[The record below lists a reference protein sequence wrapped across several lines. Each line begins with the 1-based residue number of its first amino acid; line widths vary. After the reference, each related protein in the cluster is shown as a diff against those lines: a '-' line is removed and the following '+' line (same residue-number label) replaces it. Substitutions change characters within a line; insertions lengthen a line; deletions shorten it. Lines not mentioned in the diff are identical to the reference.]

1 MSLKSKGIT
10 LSPKLYFVDA
20 LSAMALGLFASLL
33 IGTIFGTIGD
43 YVTYAPIKNFFHQ
56 MKTYCV
62 AAQGPAMAIA
72 IGHTLGAKG
81 LLLFSLCA
89 VGAAGNTLGGPLGT
103 YVCVLVATELG
114 KLVHKSTKIDIL
126 VTPTFTIAIG
136 VGMALLVGP
145 GISRIMGYLGNLI
158 MTFTDMH
165 PMLMGALVAVVV
177 GMCLTL
183 PISSAAICASLGLVG
198 LAGGSATAGCCAQM
212 VGFAVMSFKANRWS
226 GLIAQGIGTSM
237 LQMGNIVRKPII
249 WLPPTLASAVTGA
262 LSAAIFGMKN
272 HVPIASGMGT
282 CGMVG
287 PIGVLSTSNI
297 TVPDVVAMIL
307 ICIVL
312 PGVLTWLIAM
322 PFKKAGIIK
331 DSDLKLN
338 L

>member
-1 MSLKSKGIT
+1 MNIKSKGIT
-10 LSPKLYFVDA
+10 LSPKLYFIDA
-20 LSAMALGLFASLL
+20 LSSMALGLFASLL

-43 YVTYAPIKNFFHQ
+43 YITYAPARDFFHQ
-56 MKTYCV
+56 MKSYCV
-62 AAQGPAMAIA
+62 AAQGPAMAMA

-89 VGAAGNTLGGPLGT
+89 VGVAGNTLGGPLGT

-114 KLVHKSTKIDIL
+114 KLVYKSTKIDIL

-165 PMLMGALVAVVV
+165 PMVMGALVAVVV

-212 VGFAVMSFKANRWS
+212 VGFAVMSFKANGWS
-226 GLIAQGIGTSM
+226 GIFAQGLGTSM

-249 WLPPTLASAVTGA
+249 WIPPTIASAITGA
-262 LSAAIFGMKN
+262 VSAAIFGMKN

-282 CGMVG
+282 CGLVG
-287 PIGVLSTSNI
+287 PIGVMNTTNVAPSDI
-297 TVPDVVAMIL
+297 VAMVL
-307 ICIVL
+307 ICFVL